1 MSRSKKSVFK
11 TALDFEVRPMVKCLE
26 KIAEQKQLLRLVRM
40 VLPISIAEH
49 AVHCVLKETL
59 LLVYTDSAAWAS
71 QIRFYQEAIL
81 TKMQTTGR
89 LKISRIQVKIT
100 QPVDVSIVHRAA
112 QLPSHET
119 VQAILSQVN
128 EKSNDVLDLA
138 LANLAKTLLK
148 RSKD

>member
-1 MSRSKKSVFK
+1 
-11 TALDFEVRPMVKCLE
+11 MVKCLE

-49 AVHCVLKETL
+49 AAHCVLNEAR

-81 TKMQTTGR
+81 SKMHAKGWT
-89 LKISRIQVKIT
+89 KISRIQVKIT
-100 QPVDVSIVHRAA
+100 QPVERVEVPR
-112 QLPSHET
+112 T
-119 VQAILSQVN
+119 VQFPSNDTVIAILSQVD

-138 LANLAKTLLK
+138 LVNLVKTLLK
-148 RSKD
+148 RGKA